1 MAILSLLDTN
11 VLVHFVLGDNKAQK
25 NMAIEWFR
33 QATLGER
40 TIVVKPAIV
49 AEAVY
54 VLESF
59 YKQTRE
65 DIASVMLPFLAMPV
79 LVVEDRMSLLKLWG
93 DYMSGHHFIDSY
105 LAACSRTEKSE
116 LLTFDKG
123 LLSLIKSG

>member
-1 MAILSLLDTN
+1 MANKSILDTN
-11 VLVHFVLGDNKAQK
+11 VIVHFILGDNKSQK
-25 NMAIEWFR
+25 KQAIEWFR
-33 QATLGER
+33 QSTVGER
-40 TIVVKPAIV
+40 EIIVKPAVV

-59 YKQTRE
+59 YMQARE

-79 LVVEDRMSLLKLWG
+79 LDVEDRMPLLKLWN
-93 DYMSGHHFIDSY
+93 DYLSGHHFIDSY
-105 LAACSRTEKSE
+105 LAACSRIEKSE